1 MEWPDPRPAY
11 PGIRVDPMGV
21 AWLKQFAIE
30 GAAVEQWS
38 LLHPERRSLGD
49 LALPPHRPLLSI
61 EPDALLLIASSSTS
75 GSL

>member
-38 LLHPERRSLGD
+38 LLHPERGSLGD